1 MSWRL
6 HHDWTEPT
14 EIVGLRLSSCRA
26 CRLMRADDDKR
37 GTAYRDAGAASE
49 WVERERPCVSSSVD
63 DTKGRLRE
71 EQIQERR
78 FRRGRHV
85 PLTEAQRTEL
95 LDRLGPDAVG

>member
-26 CRLMRADDDKR
+26 CRLMRAVDDKR
-37 GTAYRDAGAASE
+37 GTAYRDAGTKSE
-49 WVERERPCVSSSVD
+49 WVERERPCVSTSSD
-63 DTKGRLRE
+63 DSKGKPRE
-71 EQIQERR
+71 GQVQERR

-95 LDRLGPDAVG
+95 LDRLGPDEVG

>member
-26 CRLMRADDDKR
+26 CRLMRAVDDKR
-37 GTAYRDAGAASE
+37 GTAYRDAGKESE
-49 WVERERPCVSSSVD
+49 WVERERPCVSTSSGD
-63 DTKGRLRE
+63 AKGKPRE
-71 EQIQERR
+71 GQIQERR

-85 PLTEAQRTEL
+85 PLTEAQRMEL
-95 LDRLGPDAVG
+95 LDRLGPDEVG